1 MGHTL
6 DTPAASTEFTMILFL
21 IIASGFFSLTEMAI
35 IEARKAKLEKQ
46 ADLGDEKAKLA
57 LTLVEEPTR
66 VLATMQIGI
75 TLIGILIGTL
85 TGANVAPILAV
96 YMKQVPYLANY
107 ADTAALLCSV
117 VIITYIALVLGEL
130 VPKKIAQN
138 FPEPI
143 VIKFSSL
150 LNRLENLAR
159 PFVVFLA
166 QSTNFTL
173 MFIGINPHKENTVTE
188 DEVRTLI
195 EQGTEEGTFEK
206 TEQDMVDKIFRLG
219 DQKAY
224 ALMTPRTQMLWLDLE
239 DPLEYNLKVIKEN
252 PDTIFPVGRDNLD
265 DLVGILYVK
274 DLLNLTLEGSPI
286 DLENCIRTPMFI
298 PKSMQSFKVLE
309 SFKQSG
315 THEAIVL
322 DEFGGVI
329 GFITMKDIISEVVG
343 DISLSQEPEPVQITR
358 RDDHSWL
365 VDGLLPVDDFK
376 EHFDLDTLPEEQRDH
391 YQTMGGFITSYL
403 GYIPIVAEKFKWNN
417 FTFEIV
423 DMDRVRIDKILV
435 TKETES
441 KEQDLAS

>member
-21 IIASGFFSLTEMAI
+21 IIASGFFSLTEMAV

-75 TLIGILIGTL
+75 TLMGILIGTL
-85 TGANVAPILAV
+85 TGAKVAPILAV

-138 FPEPI
+138 SPEPI

-150 LNRLENLAR
+150 LNRLEILAR
-159 PFVVFLA
+159 PFVGFLA
-166 QSTNFTL
+166 RSTNFTL

-274 DLLNLTLEGSPI
+274 DLLNLALEGKPI
-286 DLENCIRTPMFI
+286 DLENCIRTPIFI

-309 SFKQSG
+309 NFKQSG
-315 THEAIVL
+315 SHEAIVL

-329 GFITMKDIISEVVG
+329 GFITMKDLISEVVG
-343 DISLSQEPEPVQITR
+343 DISLSQEPEPIQITK